1 MTITISDA
9 QISKALMKAIAEA
22 RSVAPRDVALSL
34 MKQTDPWQKILPRI
48 RSVAT
53 QLHKSGDLVFIR
65 KKKIVDPDGLK
76 GVYRFAKPEGQTLE
90 ELKKLDAVHD

>member
-1 MTITISDA
+1 MTANISDNE
-9 QISKALMKAIAEA
+9 ISKALMKAIEGV

-34 MKQTDPWQKILPRI
+34 MRQTDPWQKILPRI

-65 KKKIVDPDGLK
+65 KKKIVDPEGLK
-76 GVYRFAKPEGQTLE
+76 GVYRFAKPESQTQE
-90 ELKKLDAVHD
+90 TP